1 MSSSLGLVDF
11 AIGLVNPVLNLPDRQ
26 VKVFF
31 AVFKLQEKLP
41 TRKVTHKLQRK
52 EKLPANYKRMVKYP
66 ARQKIFRAS

>member
-1 MSSSLGLVDF
+1 MDF
-11 AIGLVNPVLNLPDRQ
+11 AIRIVNPVLNLPDRQ